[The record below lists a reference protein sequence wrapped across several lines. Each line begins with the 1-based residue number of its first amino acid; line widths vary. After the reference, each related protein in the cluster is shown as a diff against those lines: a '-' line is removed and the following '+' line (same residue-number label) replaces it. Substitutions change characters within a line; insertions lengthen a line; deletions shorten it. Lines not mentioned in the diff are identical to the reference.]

1 MPFTISD
8 FEDLVR
14 LLREHPEW
22 CERLRSVI
30 LPEGVFAPAQLVQEH
45 DEAIRR
51 IEQAVAELAE
61 LQRRADERFEAFREE
76 MREGLRELRESVQR
90 LTEAQKRTDEQMAEF
105 REAQKRIDERFLE
118 LREAQQ
124 RTDERL
130 SALSE
135 STERRFAEL
144 REAQQRTDERLA
156 ALSESTER
164 RFAELRE
171 AQQHTDEQLASLRA
185 EFYDFRASTEQRFL
199 ELREAQQRTD
209 ERLSALSE
217 STERR
222 FAELREAQQR
232 TDEQLASLR
241 AEFYDFRASTE
252 QRFLELREAQQRTD
266 ERLAALSESTERRF
280 AELREAQQHTDEQLA
295 SLRAEFYDFRAS
307 TEQRFDRLESRV
319 DNLYS
324 EVGRLT
330 NIIGASLE
338 EEAQASVAAL
348 MRQKGFKAPAEGY
361 PVRLDGAGEIDV
373 VLPVETPD
381 GEKLTVVAESKARLS
396 RRAVL
401 DWANRMHSSDFRRRL
416 KEAGVPGPYL
426 VYTYAIRVDPAALD
440 AAREAGIGV
449 MSGRGVLV
457 EPREPLPEA

>member
-30 LPEGVFAPAQLVQEH
+30 LPEGIFAPAQVVHDH

-51 IEQAVAELAE
+51 IEQAVADLAE

-76 MREGLRELRESVQR
+76 MREGLRELRESIR
-90 LTEAQKRTDEQMAEF
+90 DLTESQKRTDEQMAEF
-105 REAQKRIDERFLE
+105 REAQKRVDEQMAEFREAQKRIDQRFLE
-118 LREAQQ
+118 LREAQRQ
-124 RTDERL
+124 
-130 SALSE
+130 
-135 STERRFAEL
+135 
-144 REAQQRTDERLA
+144 TDERLA
-156 ALSESTER
+156 ALSE
-164 RFAELRE
+164 
-171 AQQHTDEQLASLRA
+171 
-185 EFYDFRASTEQRFL
+185 
-199 ELREAQQRTD
+199 
-209 ERLSALSE
+209 
-217 STERR
+217 
-222 FAELREAQQR
+222 
-232 TDEQLASLR
+232 
-241 AEFYDFRASTE
+241 STE

-280 AELREAQQHTDEQLA
+280 AEARQYTDERISALQEWA
-295 SLRAEFYDFRAS
+295 
-307 TEQRFDRLESRV
+307 EQRFERLESRV

-338 EEAQASVAAL
+338 EEAQASVSTL
-348 MRQKGFKAPAEGY
+348 MRQKGYKAPVEGY

-373 VLPVETPD
+373 VLPVESPE

-396 RRAVL
+396 RRAVI
-401 DWANRMHSSDFRRRL
+401 DWANRMASADFRRRL
-416 KEAGVPGPYL
+416 KEAGVAGPYL
-426 VYTYAIRVDPAALD
+426 VYIYAIRVDPAAVD
-440 AAREAGIGV
+440 VAREVGIGV
-449 MSGRGVLV
+449 MSGRGILV